1 VLLRLNVKGFKNL
14 EDVTVRFGPLTC
26 FVGLNGV
33 GKSNLFDAIQFL
45 KLLADHPIQE
55 AAAGVRRSLA
65 GGHAP
70 LDLFLDRDP
79 TGMLRFDADILIPK
93 KVVDDF
99 QRSADASATLL
110 KYTLAFRY
118 QREPAPRLELV
129 EETLT
134 YYKKGEAAKIIGFET
149 SDSFIRKTIEATRRG
164 EAFIST
170 GPGKDDKHVI
180 KLHQDGGSRGQ
191 PFNPG
196 ASPRTVL
203 GGTNTV
209 EYPTVLA
216 ARREMQ
222 SWRLLQLEPSAMRSP
237 DPDDGSTGV
246 TEHGRGVAATL
257 FALNQRMLD
266 ARKAEAQRSLSA
278 PPEVA
283 ASPAPAYQAAGDD
296 SDNEPPADPAWDPYL
311 AAVHTLRELNEQVDE
326 LRVERDAA
334 RNQLV
339 LQARMRGMTEWLN
352 PRSLSEGTL
361 RFLALATLR
370 LDPDA
375 RGLVALEEPENGIH
389 PSRVRALVDLLRDMA
404 VDPTCPP
411 APDNPLRQ
419 VILNTHSPDVVRRL
433 YEEEILWVERYDSPR
448 GARAHV
454 RALRDGWRSDDDAIP
469 KELIEEY
476 IQGAP
481 LGLRWSRQLTLFR
494 GDA

>member
-1 VLLRLNVKGFKNL
+1 
-14 EDVTVRFGPLTC
+14 
-26 FVGLNGV
+26 
-33 GKSNLFDAIQFL
+33 
-45 KLLADHPIQE
+45 
-55 AAAGVRRSLA
+55 
-65 GGHAP
+65 
-70 LDLFLDRDP
+70 
-79 TGMLRFDADILIPK
+79 MLRFEADILIPK

>member
-1 VLLRLNVKGFKNL
+1 MI
-14 EDVTVRFGPLTC
+14 RF
-26 FVGLNGV
+26 
-33 GKSNLFDAIQFL
+33 
-45 KLLADHPIQE
+45 E
-55 AAAGVRRSLA
+55 
-65 GGHAP
+65 
-70 LDLFLDRDP
+70 
-79 TGMLRFDADILIPK
+79 ADILIPK